1 MHIFYEKLYGMFL
14 SPQISYE
21 HFRDSHQS
29 TEDLGLVH
37 NQIPAKMWACCD
49 TMEATIV
56 EYSTSVQVTGMFPS
70 IMVYGQ
76 TICSTKKGRKHHP
89 PPQPPF

>member
-70 IMVYGQ
+70 IMDARSFYEKTNGLR
-76 TICSTKKGRKHHP
+76 SNNL
-89 PPQPPF
+89 